1 MTLPANSQQ
10 PPQKAGPGNQPDQGP
25 NHAYHNVYNN
35 QSSTIK
41 GPMQPIYGIFRE
53 HIALVIRKKHLDAQ
67 HISYK
72 REISHL
78 FLQDWET

>member
-1 MTLPANSQQ
+1 
-10 PPQKAGPGNQPDQGP
+10 
-25 NHAYHNVYNN
+25 
-35 QSSTIK
+35 
-41 GPMQPIYGIFRE
+41 MQPIYGIFRE

-78 FLQDWET
+78 SPRLGNLATYMIHRNRNSKVGKMRQ